1 MDKKNVQNPD
11 STKHFWENSTR
22 LCIKRAEGF
31 KENGGGLGWDGR
43 LAKAA
48 EVIARAVDDGDG

>member
-22 LCIKRAEGF
+22 LYIKWAEGF
-31 KENGGGLGWDGR
+31 KENGWLAGMGR
-43 LAKAA
+43 LAEAA
-48 EVIARAVDDGDG
+48 EIVAGAVDDGDG

>member
-22 LCIKRAEGF
+22 LCIKWAEGL
-31 KENGGGLGWDGR
+31 KENGMGWGWDGR

-48 EVIARAVDDGDG
+48 EIVARAVDDGDG